1 VKHARW
7 LGVLLLV
14 AATAC
19 ATSGRSHLHATT
31 TTSAP
36 VEPERAEA
44 LLQSLRSSAA
54 ERQRLRGVASL
65 SFDGAAGSVRSKQAI
80 VVELPSHLRIEVLG
94 FLSQAVAVLVTDGEH
109 FELFRAEDRSRRNGA
124 VYPGLLF
131 EVAQI
136 DLTPEEAAGLLLGA
150 VPETPG
156 LRIASAAGLDD
167 GGVRLD
173 LVDVDGTLRQRL
185 DFDSVSRLQRVEAYA
200 QGERLLWSAEF
211 KDYQN
216 LAGIDFAHE
225 IELWFPSSQTQVG
238 LVFKQV
244 ELNPTLPAG
253 VFTLQLPA
261 ARAPASR
268 TGAAG

>member
-19 ATSGRSHLHATT
+19 ATSGRSHLHG

-36 VEPERAEA
+36 VEPERAQA
-44 LLQSLRSSAA
+44 LLQSLHSSAA

-173 LVDVDGTLRQRL
+173 LVDVGGTLRQRI
-185 DFDSVSRLQRVEAYA
+185 DFDSSGRLQRVEAYA
-200 QGERLLWSAEF
+200 QGERLLWSAEY
-211 KDYQN
+211 KDYHD
-216 LAGIDFAHE
+216 LSGIDFAHE

-261 ARAPASR
+261 ALAPPSR